1 MSPPDRPSQQMA
13 DKITKINLLPQTMNQ
28 TMPPQGIKRIGRTI
42 MCLLDLGF
50 SRSHLCLLGFILA
63 MFFFS
68 LLCQFILL
76 SSSRNLFAVCLFF
89 RFLRVPT
96 LAILKPLLCRSVW
109 PRTDRDQPASASA
122 SQALGLK
129 LFAKSPARQEFQS
142 TKNIFIKFG
151 INRNITSIC

>member
-63 MFFFS
+63 MFFF
-68 LLCQFILL
+68 FIAL
-76 SSSRNLFAVCLFF
+76 SIHPSVFKQEFVCCLFVF
-89 RFLRVPT
+89 
-96 LAILKPLLCRSVW
+96 
-109 PRTDRDQPASASA
+109 
-122 SQALGLK
+122 
-129 LFAKSPARQEFQS
+129 
-142 TKNIFIKFG
+142 
-151 INRNITSIC
+151 